1 MKTANDK
8 VKTSYEFERS
18 TYNPALDYMMGKVYF
33 KEKMER
39 ARAFLKA
46 HPIPKEFFE
55 EFEREKESRS
65 K

>member
-1 MKTANDK
+1 MKTNYT
-8 VKTSYEFERS
+8 VKRS
-18 TYNPALDYMMGKVYF
+18 VYNPALDHMIGKVYF

-46 HPIPKEFFE
+46 HPIPNEFFE
-55 EFEREKESRS
+55 GFEREKILRN

>member
-1 MKTANDK
+1 MKTNYT
-8 VKTSYEFERS
+8 VKRS
-18 TYNPALDYMMGKVYF
+18 VYNPSLDHMIGKVYF
-33 KEKMER
+33 KEKMEE

-55 EFEREKESRS
+55 EFEREKELSN

>member
-1 MKTANDK
+1 MKTDYN
-8 VKTSYEFERS
+8 VKRS
-18 TYNPALDYMMGKVYF
+18 TYNPALDHMMGKVHF
-33 KEKMER
+33 KEEVEQ

-55 EFEREKESRS
+55 EFEREKNLNN

>member
-1 MKTANDK
+1 MKTNYT
-8 VKTSYEFERS
+8 VKRS
-18 TYNPALDYMMGKVYF
+18 IYNPALDHMMGKVYF
-33 KEKMER
+33 KEKMEE

-55 EFEREKESRS
+55 EFEWEKELSN

>member
-1 MKTANDK
+1 MKTQTTITKNGYN
-8 VKTSYEFERS
+8 VKRS
-18 TYNPALDYMMGKVYF
+18 TYNPALDHLEGQVFF

-55 EFEREKESRS
+55 EFEREKNLCN

>member
-1 MKTANDK
+1 MKTNYT
-8 VKTSYEFERS
+8 VKRS
-18 TYNPALDYMMGKVYF
+18 VYNPDLDHMIGKVYF
-33 KEKMER
+33 KEKMEE

-55 EFEREKESRS
+55 EFEREKELSN

>member
-1 MKTANDK
+1 MKTTTKNP
-8 VKTSYEFERS
+8 KTYEI
-18 TYNPALDYMMGKVYF
+18 TYNPELDYLIGKVFF

-39 ARAFLKA
+39 ARAFLKS

-55 EFEREKESRS
+55 EFEREKILRN

>member
-1 MKTANDK
+1 MKPVHN
-8 VKTSYEFERS
+8 FERS
-18 TYNPALDYMMGKVYF
+18 TYNPDFDHMMGKVYF

-55 EFEREKESRS
+55 QSEREKELRS

>member
-1 MKTANDK
+1 MKTNRN
-8 VKTSYEFERS
+8 VKRS
-18 TYNPALDYMMGKVYF
+18 AYNPALDHLEGQVFF

-55 EFEREKESRS
+55 EFEREKVLSN

>member
-8 VKTSYEFERS
+8 AKTSYKFERS
-18 TYNPALDYMMGKVYF
+18 TYNPALDHMMGKVYF
-33 KEKMER
+33 KEKMEE

-55 EFEREKESRS
+55 EFEREKELSN

>member
-1 MKTANDK
+1 MKTDYN
-8 VKTSYEFERS
+8 VKRIV
-18 TYNPALDYMMGKVYF
+18 YNPALDYLEGQVHF

-55 EFEREKESRS
+55 EFEREKELSN